1 MGQPHRKPA
10 PGSLKIA
17 VLMALVAMITQTC
30 TTTADSDARRASEIV
45 SLRSIDPMPIAS
57 RITTPVVTQRDGS
70 GMPTDAMPTDSD
82 DRRVNNI
89 LDTSAAGTG
98 DSQAEHADNPR
109 QFFTATDPDTLGALE
124 FPGAAPMATDEPTD
138 PGAAPV
144 AIDEPI
150 DPGTAPMATDEPTEP
165 GAAPVAIDE
174 PTDPGTAPVAIDEPT
189 EPGAAPAAIDEPI
202 DPGTAPMAIDE
213 PTEPGAAPVAIDEP
227 IDPGS
232 PAPPPAPAATA
243 VPPTATPRP
252 ANTPIPDDRRVA
264 ATDPAIRAEAITF
277 PNGSETI
284 MGYLA
289 RPSQGSGP
297 WPAVLVCHENRD
309 LTAHIEDVVR
319 RFAKSGYVAL
329 GVDLL
334 SRAGGTKAVTDDTQ
348 IPGLLTQNVQPTR
361 HVGDFQA
368 GLAYLKT
375 QAFVA
380 KDKFAMTG
388 YCFGGGMTWL
398 TASMT
403 PDLKAIA
410 PHYGPTP
417 ADAKVAANI
426 KAQVLGVYASTDPNL
441 NARIPELEAALK
453 EGKVTYEMKLYPDS
467 QHAFHNDTNADRFQP
482 AAAKAAWTDTLALF
496 DKVLKS

>member
-150 DPGTAPMATDEPTEP
+150 DPGTAPMAT
-165 GAAPVAIDE
+165 
-174 PTDPGTAPVAIDEPT
+174 
-189 EPGAAPAAIDEPI
+189 
-202 DPGTAPMAIDE
+202 DE

>member
-138 PGAAPV
+138 PGA
-144 AIDEPI
+144 
-150 DPGTAPMATDEPTEP
+150 
-165 GAAPVAIDE
+165 
-174 PTDPGTAPVAIDEPT
+174 
-189 EPGAAPAAIDEPI
+189 
-202 DPGTAPMAIDE
+202 APMAIDE